1 MSRPLTLRHD
11 PRALAL
17 LLAASLTV
25 MAAATISPAL
35 PGLQK
40 QFPDTAEN
48 AYLIRLLVP
57 APSLAV
63 VLTAARGGR
72 TRHEFSTQ
80 WKKISGFFHA
90 MEKKFP
96 RCGKLFAGA
105 APRRGDPAFEPI
117 RAIRRGSSRGR
128 ACGGVRF
135 RRGSICAG
143 GGRRG

>member
-1 MSRPLTLRHD
+1 MCQTLTLRHD

-63 VLTAARGGR
+63 VLTAALCGIAADRIGR
-72 TRHEFSTQ
+72 RPLLLV
-80 WKKISGFFHA
+80 GVA
-90 MEKKFP
+90 
-96 RCGKLFAGA
+96 LFAMS
-105 APRRGDPAFEPI
+105 
-117 RAIRRGSSRGR
+117 GSAGLV
-128 ACGGVRF
+128 CK
-135 RRGSICAG
+135 ICTCCWPVG
-143 GGRRG
+143 WRLVLRWR